1 MLGAKLFQLF
11 ISIFFSSLVFKFLC
25 YPIQEFLL
33 EPIKVILS
41 RDSDFFRVIP
51 LIQNFYC

>member
-25 YPIQEFLL
+25 YPMQEFLL